1 LGGKKNEAKLP
12 LQLGGRQKKKT
23 KTKIAVFREHV
34 PISSQIIIRIL
45 KFSTSLF
52 DLEPNLAKV
61 LLCQPTHF
69 TNLGGKKNTI
79 YEINKFQNRKKYLY
93 PRQF

>member
-1 LGGKKNEAKLP
+1 MGGKKNEAKLP

-61 LLCQPTHF
+61 LLCIIANPPTSQIW
-69 TNLGGKKNTI
+69 GEKKTQSM
-79 YEINKFQNRKKYLY
+79 K
-93 PRQF
+93 